1 MDISRLLR
9 KRQLNVQEK
18 NALAEHRIY
27 MTARHWRENKLP
39 HALFEYGKKQNLSW
53 SQSIIL
59 QLEIDSPGMPRLIG
73 TALTEKGRFID
84 FELDTDEVHEEV
96 NSVDLWEDITDLQN
110 FSTHNKG
117 KGVGY
122 GALALSVQSKLRGD
136 T

>member
-1 MDISRLLR
+1 LILNWIQMKYTR
-9 KRQLNVQEK
+9 K
-18 NALAEHRIY
+18 
-27 MTARHWRENKLP
+27 
-39 HALFEYGKKQNLSW
+39 
-53 SQSIIL
+53 
-59 QLEIDSPGMPRLIG
+59 
-73 TALTEKGRFID
+73 
-84 FELDTDEVHEEV
+84 